1 MLLNLVMVLRT
12 AVKTRA
18 YGGRKRSVATHEFCS
33 YEHQAEC
40 EFTYCTVFTGGDIV
54 LFYRYHV
61 AHLHVAT
68 PPRQPLCRWGVVVHS
83 GSCEL
88 LLCLLHFGGHL

>member
-1 MLLNLVMVLRT
+1 MLLNLVMVLRI

-18 YGGRKRSVATHEFCS
+18 YGERKRSVATHEFCS
-33 YEHQAEC
+33 YEHKAEC

-54 LFYRYHV
+54 LFHRYHV

-68 PPRQPLCRWGVVVHS
+68 PPRKPLCRWGVVVHS
-83 GSCEL
+83 RSYEL
-88 LLCLLHFGGHL
+88 LFCLLHFGGHL